1 MSHYISQP
9 TDLEGVDL
17 CPELVSVLPGDL
29 LAGNLSLH
37 LVQPAVE
44 RVQVLPSLTE
54 LLLHRLLHTGR
65 KGRISKLTGNRW
77 QAGSGH
83 VVLPEVGFCYWYHLV
98 WTRGTSGSRYRVST
112 SWTRK
117 SFESRPMAQPKVNT

>member
-44 RVQVLPSLTE
+44 RVQVLPGLPE

-65 KGRISKLTGNRW
+65 KGESVNSQGTGGR
-77 QAGSGH
+77 
-83 VVLPEVGFCYWYHLV
+83 PEVDTWYF
-98 WTRGTSGSRYRVST
+98 
-112 SWTRK
+112 RK
-117 SFESRPMAQPKVNT
+117 